1 MKRQWSYKLMHLL
14 WSFMVDGK
22 MRASVLFTFS
32 LSRKIIGTATN
43 TKPFSF
49 RYKWFH
55 VISLDTSTLNTYT
68 WDDLVLLS
76 WGWVLYLA
84 RTVCANGLKKHFLYM
99 FFFFFSS
106 ESHKYLYR
114 DMAFVFGRNIAEGQ
128 ELKHFQ
134 NALFSEFC
142 CALERFGID
151 FCVYTPS
158 VLESGFHPV
167 PTSFGFN
174 YKNLN

>member
-1 MKRQWSYKLMHLL
+1 
-14 WSFMVDGK
+14 MVDGN

-32 LSRKIIGTATN
+32 LSQKIIGAATN

-49 RYKWFH
+49 GYKWFH
-55 VISLDTSTLNTYT
+55 FMSLDASTLSTYT

-76 WGWVLYLA
+76 WGKVLYLV
-84 RTVCANGLKKHFLYM
+84 RTVCANGLKKIFHLD
-99 FFFFFSS
+99 FFGFFSS
-106 ESHKYLYR
+106 DSHKYLYR

-128 ELKHFQ
+128 DLKHFQ

-142 CALERFGID
+142 WALERFGID

-158 VLESGFHPV
+158 VLESGFRPV